1 MPDISRLFKR
11 KHNKFVF
18 VRQGRPLCGRFCP
31 ADAAPCVGG
40 TPGHPHFALNL
51 LAVARVIPYG
61 VILGVTVIALL
72 LVARAIFRRVDYSL
86 LLSEFTEDLPA
97 LIIGVNLGGLGTLIA
112 SMASL
117 ISYKLIARE
126 ENHAKAVLPYCCA
139 KLGKLCKAASGSS
152 YKMTMNEKLMINKG
166 GKRG

>member
-51 LAVARVIPYG
+51 LAVARVI
-61 VILGVTVIALL
+61 LGVTVIALL
-72 LVARAIFRRVDYSL
+72 LVDRAIFRRVDYSL

-139 KLGKLCKAASGSS
+139 KLGKLRKTAAGSS
-152 YKMTMNEKLMINKG
+152 YKMTMNEK
-166 GKRG
+166 

>member
-51 LAVARVIPYG
+51 LA
-61 VILGVTVIALL
+61 
-72 LVARAIFRRVDYSL
+72 VARAIFRRVDYSL

-139 KLGKLCKAASGSS
+139 KLGKLYKAAAGSS